1 MQTSERKVMPSD
13 STKSTN
19 AYDSVAE
26 WSKAL
31 RSGRSLFGGVGS
43 NPTLT
48 ILFMCGSIFRS
59 IEVSIPACHAGDP
72 GSIPGGRDFWRA
84 HATVV

>member
-1 MQTSERKVMPSD
+1 M
-13 STKSTN
+13 
-19 AYDSVAE
+19 AE

-48 ILFMCGSIFRS
+48 IYHFL
-59 IEVSIPACHAGDP
+59 DP
-72 GSIPGGRDFWRA
+72 GLLDVVPTIPGEKVPPPGIEPGSPG
-84 HATVV
+84 

>member
-1 MQTSERKVMPSD
+1 M
-13 STKSTN
+13 
-19 AYDSVAE
+19 AE

-48 ILFMCGSIFRS
+48 SFMMQTHPRWGSNPQP
-59 IEVSIPACHAGDP
+59 PAPGTDALPLRHAGLHEAHEAQWSSGMILALGARGP
-72 GSIPGGRDFWRA
+72 GFDSRLSPFE
-84 HATVV
+84 